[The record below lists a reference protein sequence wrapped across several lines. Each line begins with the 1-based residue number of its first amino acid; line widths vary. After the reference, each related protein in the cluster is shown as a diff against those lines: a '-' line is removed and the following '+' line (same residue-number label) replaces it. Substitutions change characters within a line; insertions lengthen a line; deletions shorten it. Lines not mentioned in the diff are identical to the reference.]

1 MSATASTK
9 RAREGCDDDDDEP
22 VAQTREDGPLKSLG
36 VLPDYNTGSPDQ
48 TNVGPN
54 VPANLGIDPRLQEYE
69 AIQDG
74 EKAQE
79 AQVRDQ
85 QDIMSGKLVVNLFCD
100 GSLADLPQYTQNALP
115 SPGGC
120 GVVYR
125 EPLINEGYRSKSY
138 CGHFYSVAHTEM
150 CAVAESLDIAIAL
163 IDEHKPES
171 SEVLVFTDSTSVIK
185 AIDQAGEE
193 PEYYTWQYA
202 HLRPIVRAIVWQSH
216 YLSERGCK
224 VYLNWLPRCSTFLS
238 WLADEAARR
247 WIVYSDFQSRA
258 QEESIANTLHAEI
271 EEIAAE
277 YERDP
282 PNSNRARW
290 YRNHTA
296 KRSKRNRKHKNRN
309 KNLQGEL

>member
-1 MSATASTK
+1 
-9 RAREGCDDDDDEP
+9 
-22 VAQTREDGPLKSLG
+22 
-36 VLPDYNTGSPDQ
+36 
-48 TNVGPN
+48 
-54 VPANLGIDPRLQEYE
+54 DPRLQEWAEEWRSFNGEICHLGRYE

-100 GSLADLPQYTQNALP
+100 GSLADLPQYTPKRSAV
-115 SPGGC
+115 PGGC